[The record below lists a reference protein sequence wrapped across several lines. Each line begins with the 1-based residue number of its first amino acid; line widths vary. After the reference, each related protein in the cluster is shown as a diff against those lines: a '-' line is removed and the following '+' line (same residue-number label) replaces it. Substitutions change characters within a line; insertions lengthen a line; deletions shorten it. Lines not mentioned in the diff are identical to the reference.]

1 MIRAAQ
7 LVGLGSGHVALSGGA
22 AGLVRSSRD
31 KPWARFIKQGARNG

>member
-7 LVGLGSGHVALSGGA
+7 LVGLGAGRVALSGGA

-31 KPWARFIKQGARNG
+31 NPWTRFIEQGARNG